1 MKKIIS
7 LLLIIA
13 VMSTFVACKKDE
25 TTKTDGKPATEQ
37 SVSEE
42 NNQAAEEG
50 EAVEEELPVITKE
63 EDLPEEYAPTEEV
76 NQEDGSVDVKKMLL
90 GKWKSASN
98 NELALE
104 FLEGMVT
111 LSMGEKGMEGQYAI
125 DMEKSVI
132 YVELLA
138 ADGMIKNE
146 FSFKIE
152 DGNLK
157 LLDQNGAEAFVKE

>member
-7 LLLIIA
+7 LLLIVM

-25 TTKTDGKPATEQ
+25 GKAADENKPATEQ
-37 SVSEE
+37 NVSEE
-42 NNQAAEEG
+42 NG
-50 EAVEEELPVITKE
+50 EATGEETPEELPVITKE

-76 NQEDGSVDVKKMLL
+76 NQEDGSVEVKEKLI
-90 GKWKSASN
+90 GKWTAKSGDN
-98 NELALE
+98 TLVLE

-111 LSMGEKGMEGQYAI
+111 FTVGEKGLEGQYAI

-138 ADGMIKNE
+138 ADGMVKNE
-146 FSFKIE
+146 FPFTYE

-157 LLDQNGAEAFVKE
+157 ILNKEGVETFFKE